1 MIHVL
6 VEAAKNTKNAME
18 DEESIGPRGS
28 ETGE

>member
-18 DEESIGPRGS
+18 DEESIA